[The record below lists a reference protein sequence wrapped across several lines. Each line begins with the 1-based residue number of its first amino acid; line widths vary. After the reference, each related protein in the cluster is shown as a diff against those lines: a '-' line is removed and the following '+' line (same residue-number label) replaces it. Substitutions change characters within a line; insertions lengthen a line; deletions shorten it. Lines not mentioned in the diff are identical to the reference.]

1 MPRGQRNPEEA
12 AEEMV
17 EEGVETEEGVMDF
30 PEPVWT
36 LIQAAAYGKIKKGA
50 EYRCEEGHRFKGK
63 DMAVII
69 EEEGNIIIARLACPE
84 CSSEKIFIPR
94 PVIVIDLS
102 RTAP

>member
-1 MPRGQRNPEEA
+1 MSRAQRNPEEE
-12 AEEMV
+12 AEAMV
-17 EEGVETEEGVMDF
+17 EEAVETAEGISDF

-36 LIQAAAYGKIKKGA
+36 LIQAAAYGRIKKGA

-63 DMAVII
+63 DMAVVI

-84 CSSEKIFIPR
+84 CNSETIYIPK
-94 PVIVIDLS
+94 PAVVIDLS